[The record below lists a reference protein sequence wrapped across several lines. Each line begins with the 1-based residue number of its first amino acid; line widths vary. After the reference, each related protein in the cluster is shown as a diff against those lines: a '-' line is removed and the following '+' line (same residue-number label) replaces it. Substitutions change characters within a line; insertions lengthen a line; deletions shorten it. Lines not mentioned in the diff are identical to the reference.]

1 MQNVRARC
9 ARSEPMIEK
18 TPLRMTLL
26 VGALVASLLA
36 CGIFAYLWIDRS
48 VTLTYAE
55 AGSRSTEQ
63 ARDLAFAL
71 LAHEWSGL
79 SENEVLKRLNA
90 ETARRPQDRI
100 LVKHEP
106 LDHVIWFDS
115 IRFEFQT
122 DRLAKIR

>member
-1 MQNVRARC
+1 
-9 ARSEPMIEK
+9 MIESN
-18 TPLRMTLL
+18 PLRMTLL
-26 VGALVASLLA
+26 AGALVASLLA

-48 VTLTYAE
+48 VTLTYVE

-63 ARDLAFAL
+63 ARDLSFAL
-71 LAHEWSGL
+71 LAREWSGL

-90 ETARRPQDRI
+90 EAARRPQDKI

-106 LDHVIWFDS
+106 LDRVIWFDS
-115 IRFEFQT
+115 IRFEFQA